1 MPRTLRA
8 RRARRPPTP
17 DAKDALTDSIPI
29 VLNARSGAEGGR
41 EDRRASIEAA
51 FAAHGLQARF
61 ELLREGEDIG
71 EAVDALLAQGAQT
84 IVAAGGDGTV
94 NAVASRLLDRDTTLG
109 VLPLGTLNHFARD
122 IGIPADLDGA
132 ARVIAQ
138 GHRVATDVG
147 EVNGRYFLNNSSLG
161 LYPRIV
167 SEREHA
173 QRHLGLGKWPAL
185 ARATWHALRHPSSF
199 NAVVRIDG
207 QDIERRT
214 PFIFVGNNCYVLEG
228 FGMGRRTCLDDGV
241 LSLNVLRPKST
252 LGFLWLG
259 LRSLLGIGS
268 HAGDF
273 DQFETDGFEVRAQRG
288 DDEVAVDGEVACMSS
303 PMRYR
308 IRKRALQVF
317 APLPKASR

>member
-1 MPRTLRA
+1 M
-8 RRARRPPTP
+8 
-17 DAKDALTDSIPI
+17 TDSIPI
-29 VLNARSGAEGGR
+29 VLNARSGPDGGR

-61 ELLREGEDIG
+61 EVLHEGQDIG
-71 EAVDALLAQGAQT
+71 QAVDALLAQGARA
-84 IVAAGGDGTV
+84 IVAAGGDGTI
-94 NAVASRLLDRDTTLG
+94 NAVASRLLGRDATLG

-122 IGIPADLDGA
+122 IGIPSDLDGA

-138 GHRVATDVG
+138 GHRVTTDVG

-173 QRHLGLGKWPAL
+173 QRHLGLGKWPAM

-207 QDIERRT
+207 DDIERRT

-228 FGMGRRTCLDDGV
+228 FGLGRRTCLDDGV

-273 DQFETDGFEVRAQRG
+273 DHFEAEAFDVRAQRG

-308 IRKRALQVF
+308 IRKRVLQVF
-317 APLPKASR
+317 APLPSKASR

>member
-1 MPRTLRA
+1 M
-8 RRARRPPTP
+8 
-17 DAKDALTDSIPI
+17 TDPIPI
-29 VLNARSGAEGGR
+29 VLNAASGPDGAR
-41 EDRRASIEAA
+41 EDRRAAIEAA
-51 FAAHGLQARF
+51 FAANGLQARF
-61 ELLREGEDIG
+61 DVLGEGHDIG
-71 EAVDALLAQGAQT
+71 EAVDALLAQGAQAV
-84 IVAAGGDGTV
+84 VAAGGDGTV
-94 NAVASRLLDRDTTLG
+94 NAVASRLLGRDATLG

-122 IGIPADLDGA
+122 LGIPADLDGA

-138 GHRVATDVG
+138 GRRVTTDVG

-199 NAVVRIDG
+199 DAVVRIDG
-207 QDIERRT
+207 ADIERRT
-214 PFIFVGNNCYVLEG
+214 PFIFVGNNRYVMEG

-241 LSLNVLRPKST
+241 LSLNVLRPKSP

-273 DQFETDGFEVRAQRG
+273 DHFETEAFEVRAQRG
-288 DDEVAVDGEVACMSS
+288 DDEVAVDGEVTCMSS

-317 APLPKASR
+317 APLPSQAPR